1 MNEVKKPNKK
11 PLIYYYGIAMLILIL
26 INSLL
31 VPWVARQQ
39 IVEVEQGVAVCHYP
53 LTEELENVEWVPG
66 VITLEPDGQGRLCPV
81 WMYPY
86 DFTNQRTV
94 AETQRRRLP

>member
-1 MNEVKKPNKK
+1 MRRYASHY
-11 PLIYYYGIAMLILIL
+11 LIHPSLGMLK
-26 INSLL
+26 
-31 VPWVARQQ
+31 QQ

-53 LTEELENVEWVPG
+53 LIEELENVEWLPG